1 MNQDDKDGLWDPVVR
16 EPEPEVRVELPV
28 AKVVSMPPAKPSEP
42 PMAFEKLVQTLVSQL
57 EDGNINAA
65 FAIEEDWREAGGK
78 GVASDK
84 QWQLVQELLGVASE
98 LPVPVVQA
106 LASGIAADDFTA
118 SWPALDDFKKANPT
132 AASAA
137 HGLLALRARRL
148 YDGTANKL
156 YTAPPARPD
165 YYANYVPPSVTRSSS
180 GMSGW
185 RVVSLGAVVLSAILR
200 IAASSSH
207 SSYDYT
213 YHPIEL
219 PPLPQYDPAL
229 YTPPSYD
236 PSLYSGSSYGN
247 YVLPNVPP
255 APTAIESDAT
265 RETLLDD
272 VISEAQSMNT
282 YALVPDASADKV
294 QGFVDAALDDQCP
307 KMKTAFASLSKVKPV
322 ADDAEKAA
330 AFKEQLAAIKA
341 RLPIVCGKKKP
352 AASSK

>member
-1 MNQDDKDGLWDPVVR
+1 MNQDEKDGLWDPVAR
-16 EPEPEVRVELPV
+16 EPESEVRAELPV
-28 AKVVSMPPAKPSEP
+28 AKVVSMPAPKPAEP
-42 PMAFEKLVQTLVSQL
+42 PMPFEKLLKQLISQL

-98 LPVPVVQA
+98 LPVPVVKA
-106 LASGIAADDFTA
+106 LAFGIAANDFTA
-118 SWPALDDFKKANPT
+118 SWPALDDFKKADPK

-148 YDGTANKL
+148 FDGTANKL

-207 SSYDYT
+207 SSYEYN

-219 PPLPQYDPAL
+219 PPLPQYDPSL

-247 YVLPNVPP
+247 YALPNVPP
-255 APTAIESDAT
+255 APVAIGVDDT

-272 VISEAQSMNT
+272 MISEAQSMNT
-282 YALVPDASADKV
+282 YSLVPDAAIDKV
-294 QGFVDAALDDQCP
+294 QAFVDAGLDDQCP
-307 KMKTAFASLSKVKPV
+307 KMKTTFASLAKVKPV
-322 ADDAEKAA
+322 ADDAEKAT

-352 AASSK
+352 ATTR